1 MPLTIVDPG
10 AIPDTL
16 NVLLYGPSGSGKSTA
31 AFRSPGPVLY
41 VNADGPD
48 ALKFLRRKYGST
60 QISEVTASGPSLN
73 EVLLTLRGEHPFR
86 TVVLDTISAIYTV
99 LLEERSK
106 GGRPT
111 LPQHGD
117 VGVAIERFC
126 RELRDLPVNGVLLCE
141 EYGVKDE
148 SSGVIER
155 LPYTG
160 TNNPALGGK
169 LIEMAGVVG
178 YCGRVTPQDGN
189 PLPRYMATLVDAPG
203 RRGKDRTDAL
213 GVARDLDLTD
223 WIQTAAAP
231 QPAELQEAA

>member
-1 MPLTIVDPG
+1 MALTIVDPG

-16 NVLLYGPSGSGKSTA
+16 NIFLYGPSGCGKSTA
-31 AFRSPGPVLY
+31 AFSAPGPILY

-48 ALKFLRRKYGST
+48 ALRYPRRRYGSDGVH
-60 QISEVTASGPSLN
+60 EVTAGSAALN
-73 EVLLTLRGEHPFR
+73 EVLLTLRGDHIYR
-86 TVVLDTISAIYTV
+86 TVVLDTLSAIYTV
-99 LLEERSK
+99 LLEERAK

-117 VGVAIERFC
+117 VGTAIERFC
-126 RELRDLPVNGVLLCE
+126 RELRDMPVNGVLLAQE
-141 EYGVKDE
+141 FGVKDE

-178 YCGRVTPQDGN
+178 YCGRVAPQDGGK
-189 PLPRYMATLVDAPG
+189 PRYMATLVDAPG
-203 RRGKDRTDAL
+203 RRGKDRTDSL
-213 GVARDLDLTD
+213 GTSRDLNISE
-223 WIQTAAAP
+223 WIEAAMA
-231 QPAELQEAA
+231 AETPQEAIAA